1 MFMSKIIY
9 QMSVQLPFVW
19 QQKGFCFTVKE
30 RKCRQGDRRS
40 EYNMRRKNLMTALL
54 CAAVVAASTVMAP
67 GVVMAEETEAVTEA
81 STEAATEADTEAS
94 TEASTEEALELAER
108 PDYKALDYVE
118 LGEYKG
124 LTVEVEPTTVSDDE
138 VLKQIRANA
147 GSDILEEVTEGTVEE
162 GDVANIDYEGKLDG
176 EAFEGGTAKD
186 TDLEIGSGTFIPGFE
201 DGLVGVKIG
210 DTVDLPL
217 TFPENYTEELAG
229 KDVVFTVTVNSVKRM
244 PELTDD
250 LVNQITDGEY
260 TDVASYKESVRK
272 DLEDAKAASRPSE
285 INNSLLTQIAA
296 TSTIKEYPQELVDYA
311 ANNMKNYYKQQAESS
326 SMEFADFLST
336 YFSMDEDTFNEQAD
350 LVVKQNLR
358 AELYLKAIAEA
369 EDIELTDE
377 EYEAKCEEYAENYGY
392 DSVEKFKSAYTE
404 NEIRLSALEDKVLEF
419 LSDNATVVEKS
430 EDDTEASSEAEAS
443 TEATS
448 EDGTE
453 SAAETETEAA
463 TEVATEAATD
473 AE

>member
-1 MFMSKIIY
+1 
-9 QMSVQLPFVW
+9 
-19 QQKGFCFTVKE
+19 
-30 RKCRQGDRRS
+30 
-40 EYNMRRKNLMTALL
+40 MRRKNLMTALL

-67 GVVMAEETEAVTEA
+67 GAVMAEETEAVTEA

-94 TEASTEEALELAER
+94 TEASSEEELEITER

-124 LTVEVEPTTVSDDE
+124 LTVEVSPTTVTDDE

-162 GDVANIDYEGKLDG
+162 GDTANIDYEGKLDG
-176 EAFEGGTAKD
+176 EAFDGGTAKD

-201 DGLVGVKIG
+201 DGLIGVKIG

-260 TDVASYKESVRK
+260 TDVDSYKESVRK
-272 DLEDAKAASRPSE
+272 DLEDAKVASRPSE

-326 SMEFADFLST
+326 NMEFADFLST
-336 YFSMDEDTFNEQAD
+336 YFSMDEDTFNEQVE

-369 EDIELTDE
+369 EGIELTDE
-377 EYEAKCEEYAENYGY
+377 EYEAKCEEFAENYGY
-392 DSVEKFKSAYTE
+392 DSVEKFKAAYTE
-404 NEIRLSALEDKVLEF
+404 DEIRLSALEDKVLEF
-419 LSDNATVVEKS
+419 LSDNATIVEKS
-430 EDDTEASSEAEAS
+430 EDETEASSEAS
-443 TEATS
+443 TEAAS

-453 SAAETETEAA
+453 AAAETETEAA
-463 TEVATEAATD
+463 TEASTEAAMD

>member
-1 MFMSKIIY
+1 
-9 QMSVQLPFVW
+9 
-19 QQKGFCFTVKE
+19 
-30 RKCRQGDRRS
+30 
-40 EYNMRRKNLMTALL
+40 MRRKNLMTALL

-67 GVVMAEETEAVTEA
+67 GAVMAEETEAVTEA

-94 TEASTEEALELAER
+94 TEASTEEALEIAER

-124 LTVEVEPTTVSDDE
+124 LTVEVNPTTVSDDE

-147 GSDILEEVTEGTVEE
+147 GSDILEEVTEGTVED

-186 TDLEIGSGTFIPGFE
+186 TDLEIGSGTFVPGFE
-201 DGLVGVKIG
+201 SGLIGAKIG
-210 DTVDLPL
+210 DTVDVPL
-217 TFPENYTEELAG
+217 TFPENYAEELAG
-229 KDVVFTVTVNSVKRM
+229 KDVVFTVTVNFVKRM

-250 LVNQITDGEY
+250 LANQITDGEY
-260 TDVASYKESVRK
+260 TDAASYKESVRK
-272 DLEDAKAASRPSE
+272 DLEDAKIASRPSE
-285 INNSLLTQIAA
+285 INSSLLTQIAA
-296 TSTIKEYPQELVDYA
+296 ASTIKEYPQELVDYA

-336 YFSMDEDTFNEQAD
+336 YFGMDEDTFNEQVE

-430 EDDTEASSEAEAS
+430 EDETEASSEAEAS

>member
-1 MFMSKIIY
+1 
-9 QMSVQLPFVW
+9 
-19 QQKGFCFTVKE
+19 
-30 RKCRQGDRRS
+30 
-40 EYNMRRKNLMTALL
+40 MRRKNLMTALL

-67 GVVMAEETEAVTEA
+67 GAVMAEETEAVTEA

-94 TEASTEEALELAER
+94 TEASSEEELEITER

-124 LTVEVEPTTVSDDE
+124 LTVEVSPTTVTDEE

-147 GSDILEEVTEGTVEE
+147 GSDSLEEVTEGTVEE
-162 GDVANIDYEGKLDG
+162 GDTANIDYEGKLDG
-176 EAFEGGTAKD
+176 EAFDGGTAKD

-201 DGLVGVKIG
+201 DGLIGVKIG

-260 TDVASYKESVRK
+260 TDVDSYKESVRK
-272 DLEDAKAASRPSE
+272 DLEDAKVASRPSE

-326 SMEFADFLST
+326 NMEFADFLST
-336 YFSMDEDTFNEQAD
+336 YFSMDEDTFNEQVE

-377 EYEAKCEEYAENYGY
+377 EYEAKCEEFAENYGY
-392 DSVEKFKSAYTE
+392 DSVEKFKAAYTE
-404 NEIRLSALEDKVLEF
+404 DEIRLSALEDKVLEF
-419 LSDNATVVEKS
+419 LSDNATIVEKS
-430 EDDTEASSEAEAS
+430 EDETEASSEAS
-443 TEATS
+443 TEAAS

-453 SAAETETEAA
+453 AAAET
-463 TEVATEAATD
+463 
-473 AE
+473 

>member
-1 MFMSKIIY
+1 
-9 QMSVQLPFVW
+9 MSVLPFVW

-124 LTVEVEPTTVSDDE
+124 LTVEVEPTAVSGDE

-162 GDVANIDYEGKLDG
+162 GDTANIDYEGKLDG

-272 DLEDAKAASRPSE
+272 DLEDAKVASRPSE

-336 YFSMDEDTFNEQAD
+336 YFSMDEDTFNEQVD

-430 EDDTEASSEAEAS
+430 EDETEASSEAEVS

>member
-1 MFMSKIIY
+1 
-9 QMSVQLPFVW
+9 
-19 QQKGFCFTVKE
+19 
-30 RKCRQGDRRS
+30 
-40 EYNMRRKNLMTALL
+40 MRRKNLMTALL

-124 LTVEVEPTTVSDDE
+124 LTVEVEPTTVRDDE

-162 GDVANIDYEGKLDG
+162 GDTANIDYEGKLDG

-336 YFSMDEDTFNEQAD
+336 YFSMDEDTFNEQVD

-430 EDDTEASSEAEAS
+430 EDETEASSEAEVS

>member
-1 MFMSKIIY
+1 
-9 QMSVQLPFVW
+9 
-19 QQKGFCFTVKE
+19 
-30 RKCRQGDRRS
+30 
-40 EYNMRRKNLMTALL
+40 MRRKNLMTALL

-81 STEAATEADTEAS
+81 VTEASTEAATEADTEAL

-124 LTVEVEPTTVSDDE
+124 LTVEVEPTAVSDDE

-162 GDVANIDYEGKLDG
+162 GDTANIDYEGKLDG

-260 TDVASYKESVRK
+260 TDEASYKESVRK
-272 DLEDAKAASRPSE
+272 DLEDAKVASRPSE

-336 YFSMDEDTFNEQAD
+336 YFSMDEDTFNEQVD

-404 NEIRLSALEDKVLEF
+404 NEIRLSALEDKVLECYCCG
-419 LSDNATVVEKS
+419 E
-430 EDDTEASSEAEAS
+430 E
-443 TEATS
+443 
-448 EDGTE
+448 
-453 SAAETETEAA
+453 
-463 TEVATEAATD
+463 
-473 AE
+473 

>member
-1 MFMSKIIY
+1 M
-9 QMSVQLPFVW
+9 
-19 QQKGFCFTVKE
+19 TVKSCE
-30 RKCRQGDRRS
+30 KVEKSQV
-40 EYNMRRKNLMTALL
+40 ELTIEVNAAEFEAAVEKAYQKMRRKIS
-54 CAAVVAASTVMAP
+54 VPGFRPGKAP
-67 GVVMAEETEAVTEA
+67 RKMIERMYGAEVFFEEAINIAFPEA
-81 STEAATEADTEAS
+81 YEAA
-94 TEASTEEALELAER
+94 AEQEKLQIVGY
-108 PDYKALDYVE
+108 PTVEMVGEVTKDGFTFKATTPVYPEVT

-124 LTVEVEPTTVSDDE
+124 LTVEVEPTAVSDDE

-162 GDVANIDYEGKLDG
+162 GDTANIDYEGKLDG

-336 YFSMDEDTFNEQAD
+336 YFSMDEDTFNEQVD

-404 NEIRLSALEDKVLEF
+404 TEIRLSALEDKVLEF

-430 EDDTEASSEAEAS
+430 EDETEASSEAEAS

-453 SAAETETEAA
+453 AAVETETEAA
-463 TEVATEAATD
+463 TEAATD